1 MFCNHSL
8 YREDVQAAAGLS
20 FIPWKELHGT
30 SVLIT
35 GATGL
40 IGTALIDILM
50 EHNRIQADTP
60 ITVYALGRS
69 RERLHHRFAD
79 YEATPYF
86 HYVVQ
91 DIRDPLPDDL
101 SFTYMI
107 NGASNAHPAAYAKD
121 PVGTIL
127 INIQGLSSLLSHAVT
142 HGTKR
147 VLEISSIEVYGQNR
161 GDVASFDETYCGY
174 IDCNTTRA
182 GYPESKRVCEA
193 LCQSYRSQY
202 GLEVCLAR
210 PSRVY
215 GPTMLPEDNKATAQ
229 FIHNVLRGEDIVLKS
244 DGKQRYSYTYMLD
257 VATAFLTIL
266 LKGEDGQAY
275 NVADPGSGITLG
287 ALAEKMAE
295 QNHCH
300 VRYEIPSH
308 SESAGF
314 SHLKDG
320 VMNAG
325 KLESLGWRAM
335 VSLEDGIQK
344 TIQILSNSDAS
355 GGMIPE

>member
-1 MFCNHSL
+1 MFCNHLL
-8 YREDVQAAAGLS
+8 YRNDIQTAASLS
-20 FIPWKELHGT
+20 FIPWDKLHGT
-30 SVLIT
+30 SILIT

-40 IGTALIDILM
+40 IGTCLIDILM
-50 EHNRIQADTP
+50 EHNRMNVSDP

-69 RERLHHRFAD
+69 QERLHLRFAD
-79 YEATPYF
+79 YEADSSF

-91 DIRDPLPDDL
+91 DIRAPLPDDL
-101 SFTYMI
+101 TFTYMI

-127 INIQGLSSLLSHAVT
+127 INIQGLTSLLSHAVA

-161 GDVASFDETYCGY
+161 GDVEAFDESYCGF
-174 IDCNTTRA
+174 IDCNTARA

-193 LCQSYRSQY
+193 LCQSYRNQY
-202 GLEVCLAR
+202 GLSVCIAR

-215 GPTMLPEDNKATAQ
+215 GPTMLQEDNKATAQ

-257 VATAFLTIL
+257 VATAFLTVL

-275 NVADPGSGITLG
+275 NVADPASIVTLG
-287 ALAEKMAE
+287 GLAEKMAE

-300 VRYEIPSH
+300 VRYDIPSQ

-314 SHLKDG
+314 SRLKDG
-320 VMNAG
+320 VMCAD
-325 KLESLGWRAM
+325 KLEALGWKAL
-335 VSLEDGIQK
+335 VSMNEGIAK
-344 TIQILSNSDAS
+344 TIQILSNH
-355 GGMIPE
+355 E

>member
-1 MFCNHSL
+1 MFCNHLL
-8 YREDVQAAAGLS
+8 YRNDIQTAASLS
-20 FIPWKELHGT
+20 FIPWDKLHGT
-30 SVLIT
+30 SILIT

-40 IGTALIDILM
+40 IGTCLIDILM
-50 EHNRIQADTP
+50 EHNRMNVSDP

-69 RERLHHRFAD
+69 QERLHLRFAD
-79 YEATPYF
+79 YEADSSF

-91 DIRDPLPDDL
+91 DIRAPLPDDL
-101 SFTYMI
+101 TFTYMI

-127 INIQGLSSLLSHAVT
+127 INIQGLTSLLSHAVA

-161 GDVASFDETYCGY
+161 GDVEAFDESYCGF
-174 IDCNTTRA
+174 IDCNTARA

-193 LCQSYRSQY
+193 LCQSYRNQY
-202 GLEVCLAR
+202 GLSVCIAR

-215 GPTMLPEDNKATAQ
+215 GPTMLQEDNKATAQ

-257 VATAFLTIL
+257 VATAFLTVL

-275 NVADPGSGITLG
+275 NVADPASIVTLG
-287 ALAEKMAE
+287 GLAEKMAE

-300 VRYEIPSH
+300 VRYDIPSQ

-320 VMNAG
+320 VMCAD
-325 KLESLGWRAM
+325 KLEALGWKAL
-335 VSLEDGIQK
+335 VSMNEGIAK
-344 TIQILSNSDAS
+344 TIQILSNH
-355 GGMIPE
+355 E

>member
-8 YREDVQAAAGLS
+8 YRNDIQTAASLS
-20 FIPWKELHGT
+20 FIPWDKLHGT
-30 SVLIT
+30 SILIT

-40 IGTALIDILM
+40 IGTCLIDILM
-50 EHNRIQADTP
+50 EHNRMNVSDP
-60 ITVYALGRS
+60 ITVYALVRS
-69 RERLHHRFAD
+69 QERLHLRFAD
-79 YEATPYF
+79 YEADSSF

-91 DIRDPLPDDL
+91 DIRAPLPDDL
-101 SFTYMI
+101 TFTYMI

-127 INIQGLSSLLSHAVT
+127 INIQGLTSLLSHAVA

-161 GDVASFDETYCGY
+161 GDVEAFDESYCGF
-174 IDCNTTRA
+174 IDCNTARA

-193 LCQSYRSQY
+193 LCQSYRNQY
-202 GLEVCLAR
+202 GLSVCIAR

-215 GPTMLPEDNKATAQ
+215 GPTMLQEDNKATAQ

-257 VATAFLTIL
+257 VATAFLTVL

-275 NVADPGSGITLG
+275 NVADPASIVTLG
-287 ALAEKMAE
+287 GLAEKMAE

-300 VRYEIPSH
+300 VRYDIPSQ

-320 VMNAG
+320 VMCAD
-325 KLESLGWRAM
+325 KLETLGWKAL
-335 VSLEDGIQK
+335 VSMNEGIAK
-344 TIQILSNSDAS
+344 TIQILSNH
-355 GGMIPE
+355 E